1 MVTPISKKTQKRF
14 RQGAKTVEHSIKNLR
29 PGRKNSHVK
38 STVAAGTGVVAV
50 AAAGVAVAVHL
61 LRKESHDEATF
72 HVNVNANGDGGW
84 ALRAEG
90 SDDPVQT
97 FPTKASAVRAAR
109 KAAADAAPSDLLIHL
124 SDGTVQ
130 ATHSYHT
137 A

>member
-1 MVTPISKKTQKRF
+1 MAKPIAKKTQERF
-14 RQGAKTVEHSIKNLR
+14 RRGAKTVENSIKNLR
-29 PGRKNSHVK
+29 PGRKKSHVK
-38 STVAAGTGVVAV
+38 ATVVAGTGVVAV

-61 LRKESHDEATF
+61 LRKAPHDEATF
-72 HVNVNANGDGGW
+72 HVKLDGDGAW

-90 SDDPVQT
+90 SDDPIQT

-130 ATHSYHT
+130 ATHSYHSR
-137 A
+137 